1 MFTPIASQSSPRP
14 PLKYGAVSYWLTVLC
29 ILLLTVVVLAA
40 GTLGLLYR
48 ADARAALG
56 NAKTVR
62 LALQA
67 ASTECYGVGA
77 DFSDPSRQGGVTEA
91 VYQTVLQNSRA
102 PGEFWLLQTGENGYG
117 VQVLLYEEG
126 AFTVRYTADPT
137 QWEVRGTLEFIH
149 AVP

>member
-1 MFTPIASQSSPRP
+1 MQKTTAPQSSPRP
-14 PLKYGAVSYWLTVLC
+14 PFKYGAVSYWLTVLC
-29 ILLLTVVVLAA
+29 IILLTVVVLVA

-48 ADARAALG
+48 ADAHTALG

-77 DFSDPSRQGGVTEA
+77 DFADPSRQGGVTEA

-117 VQVLLYEEG
+117 VQVFLYEEG
-126 AFTVRYTADPT
+126 AFTVLYTADPT

>member
-1 MFTPIASQSSPRP
+1 MITYTAPQSSPRP
-14 PLKYGAVSYWLTVLC
+14 PFKYGAVSYWLTVLC
-29 ILLLTVVVLAA
+29 IILLTVVVLVA

-48 ADARAALG
+48 ADAHTALG

-77 DFSDPSRQGGVTEA
+77 DFADPSQQGGVTEA

-117 VQVLLYEEG
+117 VQVFLYEEG
-126 AFTVRYTADPT
+126 AFTVLYTADPT